1 MFLSFF
7 YSLVGLKPLL
17 RLKTADGFA
26 YEENDPV
33 NVALEQNMILATVQ
47 EWQISPLGQRYEE
60 MCIQLHKGNKYQ
72 VNNTAIAFFYN
83 HCIFLSICL
92 F

>member
-1 MFLSFF
+1 M
-7 YSLVGLKPLL
+7 L

-33 NVALEQNMILATVQ
+33 NVAVDQNMIVGTVI

-60 MCIQLHKGNKYQ
+60 MCLQMHQGMQ
-72 VNNTAIAFFYN
+72 
-83 HCIFLSICL
+83 
-92 F
+92 